1 MKRLLENKRGIAPL
15 TSMLI
20 IIVFGITMAS
30 LSYVSSMALVGDFRV
45 DSGEQI
51 NDQIV
56 LDTYT
61 WNSTSGQL
69 QLFLHNVGRS
79 EVLVDRIYILANNGI
94 QIFDGPTASSSGTGN
109 LAILKTEAFTCGAA
123 VSDLTLGSSYTI
135 KVFIDSGNTI
145 SYSAEFGRSA

>member
-1 MKRLLENKRGIAPL
+1 MKRFLANKRGVAPL

-30 LSYVSSMALVGDFRV
+30 LSYVSSMALVGDFRTDGV
-45 DSGEQI
+45 EQA

-69 QLFLHNVGRS
+69 QLFLRNVGRS
-79 EVLVDRIYILANNGI
+79 EVLVDRIYILTDNGI
-94 QIFDGPTASSSGTGN
+94 QIFDGPAASSSGTGD
-109 LAILKTEAFTCGAA
+109 LSILKTEAFTCGAA
-123 VSDLTLGSSYTI
+123 VGDLTLGSSYTI
-135 KVFIDSGNTI
+135 KVFIESGSVI